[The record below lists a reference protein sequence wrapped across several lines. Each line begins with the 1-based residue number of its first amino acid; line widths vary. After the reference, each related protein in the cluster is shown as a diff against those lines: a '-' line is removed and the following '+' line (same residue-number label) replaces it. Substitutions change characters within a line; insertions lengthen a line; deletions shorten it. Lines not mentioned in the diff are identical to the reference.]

1 MTILSH
7 KHLHGREFGSS
18 LLGVTEF
25 FEWLALNKLRI
36 ATAPDLHDYDFVQV
50 EALLCAVEGAAGSIS
65 EDEAR
70 GIIAA
75 DQLLTADRMA
85 DDAPRWLVGAEAH
98 RKWRE
103 IITRAV
109 MDGHLQLL
117 DFGSKLPTTIP
128 TAAKMEGE
136 ARGWI
141 DAGARVTAVVQEAF
155 RPNHEP
161 ASSPDLV
168 STDPGPTQSIQHKIR
183 DRVPSILTAE
193 IAEAKRNAPD
203 PSLPASVWDELTKL
217 AARKFGVLVGVASEG
232 IQYRGKLFLDV
243 GEFDIFKRRNLTDRM
258 RHSGRDA

>member
-25 FEWLALNKLRI
+25 FEWLAINKLRI
-36 ATAPDLHDYDFVQV
+36 ATAPNLRDYDFVQV

-70 GIIAA
+70 GIVAA

-103 IITRAV
+103 LITRAV
-109 MDGHLQLL
+109 MNGGLQLL
-117 DFGSKLPTTIP
+117 DFGSKLPATIP
-128 TAAKMEGE
+128 TAARMEGE

-141 DAGARVTAVVQEAF
+141 DAGARVTTVVPHAF
-155 RPNHEP
+155 RPTPEP
-161 ASSPDLV
+161 AS
-168 STDPGPTQSIQHKIR
+168 SIQHKIR
-183 DRVPSILTAE
+183 DKAPSILTAE
-193 IAEAKRNAPD
+193 IAEAKRTAPD
-203 PSLPASVWDELTKL
+203 PTSPASVWDELTKL

-243 GEFDIFKRRNLTDRM
+243 GEFDIFKSRSLTERM
-258 RHSGRDA
+258 RRSREDA